1 MIGCRFTAIAG
12 GLTCA
17 VGLVMTSYSCSL
29 PLMFITHSFL
39 FGLGSSLIL
48 TASFLITAK
57 NFRKRRSFAVGVVSV
72 GGSIGVLVMGP
83 FLQLLLDM
91 VGWRGTYRIISAVL
105 CLVCVSGVT
114 FGDPSE
120 NGQKKEENQDWLVES
135 RKVECCST
143 EAAPEDDVIESA
155 SSDHDDSRK
164 QETGNCIER
173 RSSKD
178 KMNYITEYTE
188 DPNVTD
194 TAESEKET
202 GKLLDFSVF
211 KVPSFAILVVS
222 LTLMCL
228 GHYTP
233 QLHLVSYKY
242 SETPPIKARLKCRT

>member
-1 MIGCRFTAIAG
+1 
-12 GLTCA
+12 
-17 VGLVMTSYSCSL
+17 
-29 PLMFITHSFL
+29 MFITHSLL
-39 FGLGSSLIL
+39 FGLGSSLIF

-83 FLQLLLDM
+83 FLQLLVDM
-91 VGWRGTYRIISAVL
+91 VGWRGTYRIASAVL

-120 NGQKKEENQDWLVES
+120 NDQKKEENQDWLVES
-135 RKVECCST
+135 GKVEYCST
-143 EAAPEDDVIESA
+143 EAVPEDNVVESVN
-155 SSDHDDSRK
+155 SDDDSRK

-173 RSSKD
+173 RASKD
-178 KMNYITEYTE
+178 EINYITDYTE
-188 DPNVTD
+188 DPNETD

-211 KVPSFAILVVS
+211 EVPSFTILVVS

-242 SETPPIKARLKCRT
+242 SETPLIKARLKCRTS